1 MEARPPRRVSVREAQ
16 EAAYLDRFAAYV
28 NGEVEAAQQQADAD
42 AQQAQAKA
50 EEVAAELSI
59 QNAELRAQLAELHA
73 GRTEAM
79 AEDDERVKLAQQAVT
94 ALVAMIES
102 EQKHAERVTA
112 EAAAAQ
118 AASEAERAR
127 GAAAAH
133 RDAAAGERQ
142 QAADL
147 ADQAEAEGRRQ
158 TELLWCPK
166 TPALAQPVTE
176 LKAAAVVA
184 AETLGRNDMR
194 PPILSDR
201 SRAA

>member
-1 MEARPPRRVSVREAQ
+1 MPLRGAPPPSALGPASAAADADVDPAPAAKRPRMEARPPRRVSVREAQ

-102 EQKHAERVTA
+102 HHARTGPAA
-112 EAAAAQ
+112 ED
-118 AASEAERAR
+118 RAG
-127 GAAAAH
+127 GAARRRSDLVWGTAALC
-133 RDAAAGERQ
+133 RRRRNLARFPKCSRQ
-142 QAADL
+142 CHWL
-147 ADQAEAEGRRQ
+147 RQ
-158 TELLWCPK
+158 CTANSQRL
-166 TPALAQPVTE
+166 
-176 LKAAAVVA
+176 
-184 AETLGRNDMR
+184 
-194 PPILSDR
+194 I
-201 SRAA
+201 